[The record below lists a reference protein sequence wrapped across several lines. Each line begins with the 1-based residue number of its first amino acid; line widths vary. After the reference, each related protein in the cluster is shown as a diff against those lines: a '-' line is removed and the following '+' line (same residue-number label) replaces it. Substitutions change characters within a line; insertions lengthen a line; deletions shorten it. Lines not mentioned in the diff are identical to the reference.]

1 MRRAEREGEKAH
13 APLLP
18 CDHDIGRIDVR
29 LLAANADSWA
39 ELDEALTGLAQSDFD
54 AYSNLMMHTDVHIEA
69 PNKIELRRV
78 LDSLLRDLKLA
89 KRRTRAG
96 SSERTDLEFEI
107 SELQALLDKLGG
119 RVSDEERDGGKP
131 RGGSGGPRPPRSG
144 RGPGR
149 GRTPDKGRG

>member
-1 MRRAEREGEKAH
+1 MEIPVWQFVRIMVACERR
-13 APLLP
+13 PNS
-18 CDHDIGRIDVR
+18 R

-54 AYSNLMMHTDVHIEA
+54 SYSNLMMHTDVHIEA

-96 SSERTDLEFEI
+96 STERTDLEFEI
-107 SELQALLDKLGG
+107 SELRHFWTSWEDGSVTKSETAASSAAGQAGHAHPEAATA
-119 RVSDEERDGGKP
+119 RPKP
-131 RGGSGGPRPPRSG
+131 GARQGSPLTG
-144 RGPGR
+144 
-149 GRTPDKGRG
+149 

>member
-1 MRRAEREGEKAH
+1 MEIPVWQFVRIMVACERR
-13 APLLP
+13 PNS
-18 CDHDIGRIDVR
+18 R

-54 AYSNLMMHTDVHIEA
+54 AYSNLMMHTDVHVEA

-96 SSERTDLEFEI
+96 STERTDLEFEV

-119 RVSDEERDGGKP
+119 RVSDEERDSGKQH
-131 RGGSGGPRPPRSG
+131 GGSGGPRPPRSS
-144 RGPGR
+144 RGPDR
-149 GRTPDKGRG
+149 GRAPDKGRR

>member
-1 MRRAEREGEKAH
+1 MEIPVWQFVRIMVACERR
-13 APLLP
+13 PNS
-18 CDHDIGRIDVR
+18 R

-54 AYSNLMMHTDVHIEA
+54 AYSNLMMHTDVHVEA

-96 SSERTDLEFEI
+96 STERTDLEFEV

-119 RVSDEERDGGKP
+119 RVSDEERDSGKQH
-131 RGGSGGPRPPRSG
+131 GGSGGPRPPRSG
-144 RGPGR
+144 RGPER
-149 GRTPDKGRG
+149 GRAPDKGRS

>member
-1 MRRAEREGEKAH
+1 MEIPVWQFVRIMVACERR
-13 APLLP
+13 PNS
-18 CDHDIGRIDVR
+18 R

-96 SSERTDLEFEI
+96 STERTDLEFEI

-119 RVSDEERDGGKP
+119 RVSDEERDGGKQ
-131 RGGSGGPRPPRSG
+131 RSGSGGPRPPRSG
-144 RGPGR
+144 HGPGR
-149 GRTPDKGRG
+149 SRAPDKGRC